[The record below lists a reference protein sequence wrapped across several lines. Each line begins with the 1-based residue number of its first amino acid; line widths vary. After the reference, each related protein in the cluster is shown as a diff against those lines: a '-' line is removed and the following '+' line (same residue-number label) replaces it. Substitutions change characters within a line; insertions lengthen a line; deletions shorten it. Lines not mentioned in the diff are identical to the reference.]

1 VFGPHAAFIVPA
13 YVATAIAIGALAAWI
28 AFSGRRLAREI
39 AALEQAG
46 VTRRSGGGHGRQ

>member
-1 VFGPHAAFIVPA
+1 MFGPHAAFIVPA